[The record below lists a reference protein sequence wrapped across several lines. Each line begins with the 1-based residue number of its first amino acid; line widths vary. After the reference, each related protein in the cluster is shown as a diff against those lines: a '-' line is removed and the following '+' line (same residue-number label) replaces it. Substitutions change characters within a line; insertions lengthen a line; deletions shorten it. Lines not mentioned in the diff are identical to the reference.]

1 MRESNSSSAASNPVE
16 NLRPVGFE
24 SGASLDNESTNVSG
38 TAAPKPSPGRRDGF
52 LGTEFFSTIYSIYVG
67 GAVHRPGKL
76 PVDRPMTPLEAI
88 MEAGGFDPDRAR
100 LAEVT
105 VLRVEDGKQLTFRLN
120 LKRVL
125 QGTDPSPFYLKPFDV
140 VHVPCRVFGL

>member
-1 MRESNSSSAASNPVE
+1 
-16 NLRPVGFE
+16 
-24 SGASLDNESTNVSG
+24 
-38 TAAPKPSPGRRDGF
+38 
-52 LGTEFFSTIYSIYVG
+52 
-67 GAVHRPGKL
+67 
-76 PVDRPMTPLEAI
+76 MTPLEAI

-140 VHVPCRVFGL
+140 VHVPSRVFGL